1 MDHRGLTGKVALIT
15 GAGSGIGRETAL
27 LLASQGASIAVI
39 DLDAVGAESVATE
52 IEAAG
57 STAVAIPVDISD
69 PDAIARC
76 VTTVLER
83 LGRIDIL
90 VNNAGVPSNLSF
102 LESTLELWERIQAV
116 NLRAPFLFIQAVARH
131 MIERGGGGKIV
142 NLSSSAAFRGE
153 RSNAC
158 YAASKAGV
166 CALTRTAAAEF
177 GRYDINVNTVAPG
190 LTRTAMSAGH
200 DPDTLRALVQSGPLA
215 NYLGRLSEPE
225 DVANVIAFL
234 CSDASRQITG
244 QTLHTSAGVIV

>member
-1 MDHRGLTGKVALIT
+1 MGRLSGKRALIT

-131 MIERGGGGKIV
+131 MVERGGGGKIV
-142 NLSSSAAFRGE
+142 NLSSSAAFRGQ
-153 RSNAC
+153 RTNAC

-166 CALTRTAAAEF
+166 CALTRAAAAEF

-190 LTRTAMSAGH
+190 LTRTPMSAGLGG
-200 DPDTLRALVQSGPLA
+200 PDALRALVQSGPLA
-215 NYLGRLSEPE
+215 NFLGRASEPE